1 MRIFYSALLLPTLV
15 VVQFQAATPPSLS
28 VVNLPIGGTVTATD
42 AQGNIYFTG
51 GAVAGGV
58 PVTPGAPQ
66 TQPGGGF
73 CAFGPHAYPCH
84 DAYIAKVPAG
94 GGPLIF
100 STLLGGAGDDV
111 GTGIA
116 VDPAGS
122 VYITGTTTGGFPTT
136 PGAFQP
142 SPPVQPSIPAALFVA
157 KLNPQGSKFDYSTCL
172 LSGPAGAQG
181 LGTAAPAIAVDTQ
194 GNAYIA
200 WSTNSGQTFL
210 AKLSPD
216 GSTLLYNALLGGID
230 LSVPISSGLAIAV
243 DGNGNAY
250 VTGQTTATDFP
261 ATPGAFQTSLKSGQ
275 TTELTYCGGNAFV
288 AKLDPSGKVVFAT
301 YLGGSVT
308 EIPFAIQIDSAGYV
322 YVAGETSSPDFPTT
336 LGSYEPK
343 AIIPMWSL
351 LTADS
356 YGSPGGFAA
365 KLSPAGDKLAY
376 STYVFSDGGVRTMT
390 LDNAGGVYVAGITGG
405 GVGVTA
411 SAPQPCMV
419 AEEDAFVTHLDSNGA
434 LLDRSYFNRSGS
446 NVTLEPIGL
455 ALSGSRSV
463 SLVANGGAELAE
475 LRFGDPGTSAAPC
488 VAAIVLNGATFS
500 EGPFFAGPAVSPGE
514 LITLTGFGLG
524 PDSGVSFQLGPDGTV
539 PRQLAG
545 VRVFFGDLAAPLIFV
560 QSQQI
565 NAIVPFELAGQTT
578 TTMRLVNNGATI
590 GSVNLP
596 VSFATPGVFRLQPGL
611 SAEAVALNQDGTING
626 PSNPAAIGSVV
637 SLFGTG
643 FGTTNTPEVTGTVTP
658 PGTSSYQATVTVGV
672 ATNQSYDLPGGTV
685 QAEVLY
691 AGAAPGLLAGIG
703 QINIRVPTPPAPAG
717 NQLALLVSTTAP
729 DGTLTQSS
737 TWPTIF
743 VK

>member
-1 MRIFYSALLLPTLV
+1 MRILHSALLLLTLA

-66 TQPGGGF
+66 TQPGGGN
-73 CAFGPHAYPCH
+73 CAFGGEAYPCH

-94 GGPLIF
+94 GGPLVF
-100 STLLGGAGDDV
+100 STLLGGAGDDF

-116 VDPAGS
+116 VDTAGN

-142 SPPVQPSIPAALFVA
+142 SPPVQPSIPAAFFVA
-157 KLNPQGSKFDYSTCL
+157 KLNPQGTKFVYVTCL
-172 LSGPAGAQG
+172 LSSSAGAQG
-181 LGTAAPAIAVDTQ
+181 LGNAPPAIAVDTQ

-200 WSTNSGQTFL
+200 GSTGSSQTFV
-210 AKLSPD
+210 AKVSPD
-216 GSTLLYNALLGGID
+216 GSALLYDTLLGGTD
-230 LSVPISSGLAIAV
+230 LSNPISSSLAIAV
-243 DGNGNAY
+243 DENGDAY
-250 VTGQTTATDFP
+250 VTGVTTATDFRV
-261 ATPGAFQTSLKSGQ
+261 TPGAFQTSLKSCQ

-288 AKLDPSGKVVFAT
+288 AELNPSGKVVFAT

-308 EIPFAIQIDSAGYV
+308 EIPFAIQVDSAGYV

-336 LGSYEPK
+336 PGLYEPN
-343 AIIPMWSL
+343 ALIPMWSL
-351 LTADS
+351 PTADS

-376 STYVFSDGGVRTMT
+376 STYVFSDGGVRAMT
-390 LDNAGGVYVAGITGG
+390 LDNAGGAYVAGITGG

-419 AEEDAFVTHLDSNGA
+419 ADEDAFVTHLDSNGA
-434 LLDRSYFNRSGS
+434 LVDRSYFNRSGS

-455 ALSGSRSV
+455 ALSGSRSIG
-463 SLVANGGAELAE
+463 LVANGGAELAE
-475 LRFGDPGTSAAPC
+475 LRFGDPGTSAAAC
-488 VAAIVLNGATFS
+488 VSAIVLNGATFS
-500 EGPFFAGPAVSPGE
+500 AGPAVSPGE
-514 LITLTGFGLG
+514 LITLTGFGMG
-524 PDSGVSFQLGPDGTV
+524 PDTGVPFQLGPDGTV

-545 VRVFFGDLAAPLIFV
+545 VQVFFGDLAAPLVFV

-565 NAIVPFELAGQTT
+565 NAIAPFELAGQTT
-578 TTMRLVNNGATI
+578 TSMRLVNNGATI

-596 VSFATPGVFRLQPGL
+596 VSFAIPGLFRLQPGL
-611 SAEAVALNQDGTING
+611 SAQVVALNQDGTING
-626 PSNPAAIGSVV
+626 PSNPAVVGSVV

-643 FGTTNTPEVTGTVTP
+643 FGTTNTPEATGTVTP
-658 PGTSSYQATVTVGV
+658 AGTSSYQATVTVGV
-672 ATNQSYDLPGGTV
+672 ATNQSYALAGGTV

-691 AGAAPGLLAGIG
+691 AG
-703 QINIRVPTPPAPAG
+703 TAPACLPESG
-717 NQLALLVSTTAP
+717 RS
-729 DGTLTQSS
+729 
-737 TWPTIF
+737 IF
-743 VK
+743 GFPRRPHPPGISWRFW